1 MEQLKHFVL
10 YVIKLTALIC
20 IIGFFLL
27 KEDVSYM
34 VHTVQHGE
42 DVHALSEQYRG
53 TLSEEKWIAIFEREN
68 NMYFG
73 TYVYRGQYVV
83 VPVHDTVNLIDTIE
97 RRLVSNS

>member
-27 KEDVSYM
+27 REDVSYM

-83 VPVHDTVNLIDTIE
+83 VPVYDTVNLIDTIE